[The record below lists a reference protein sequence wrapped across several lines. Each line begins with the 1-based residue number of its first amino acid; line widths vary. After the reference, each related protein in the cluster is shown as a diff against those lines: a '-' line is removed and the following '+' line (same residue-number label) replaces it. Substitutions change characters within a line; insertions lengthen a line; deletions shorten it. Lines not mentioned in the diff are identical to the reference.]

1 MLVSLAQ
8 PHSARSSRR
17 GRRTRAVIAAAA
29 FPLLTSTVVL
39 AQFDAP
45 ADYYNPVD
53 TATAISNPAQF
64 KDQIHD
70 RITSDY
76 FTAGSTAPKFRSY
89 DDARQG
95 LVVTD
100 RDPND

>member
-1 MLVSLAQ
+1 MSEPSAVAGVIRIGNGRMPPPGFTPQRTRAVMLIPPPRPPS
-8 PHSARSSRR
+8 PRPSRR
-17 GRRTRAVIAAAA
+17 ARAVIAAAA

-53 TATAISNPAQF
+53 TATAISNPALF

-70 RITSDY
+70 RI
-76 FTAGSTAPKFRSY
+76 
-89 DDARQG
+89 
-95 LVVTD
+95 
-100 RDPND
+100 